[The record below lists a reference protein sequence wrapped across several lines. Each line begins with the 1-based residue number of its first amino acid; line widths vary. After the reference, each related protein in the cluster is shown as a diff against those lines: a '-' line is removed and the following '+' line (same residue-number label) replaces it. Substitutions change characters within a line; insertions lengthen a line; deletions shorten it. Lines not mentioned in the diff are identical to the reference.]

1 MASLKILLKPKKKKR
16 NPMDDAD
23 DNTQGFLLSAYCS
36 FSLQVPAVHISQP
49 TALMM
54 WSQIK
59 YFPISY

>member
-1 MASLKILLKPKKKKR
+1 MKKR

-36 FSLQVPAVHISQP
+36 FSLQVPAVLNSQT
-49 TALMM
+49 TALML

-59 YFPISY
+59 DFPLPY

>member
-1 MASLKILLKPKKKKR
+1 MKKR

-36 FSLQVPAVHISQP
+36 FSLQVPAVLNSQT
-49 TALMM
+49 TALML

-59 YFPISY
+59 DFPLPYWQNRTEGYMEV

>member
-1 MASLKILLKPKKKKR
+1 MASLKILLKPPKKKR

-36 FSLQVPAVHISQP
+36 FFLQVTAVRICQP
-49 TALMM
+49 TALTM

-59 YFPISY
+59 DFPLSY